1 MTKEQEEKLDKLL
14 KEKFEEVRTDSLR
27 TGARL
32 VASVVIGIVKEDK
45 PYNQRINEILRFCS
59 NVLEKAVVD
68 SENV

>member
-14 KEKFEEVRTDSLR
+14 KEKFEEVRTNSLR

-68 SENV
+68 SENG